1 MYGCVHTFLNFLK
14 HPGRKEFL
22 VFRQVDQFRVL
33 FPCVGTTLLVC
44 VWKHIRVCVIESSSR
59 DEISICCA
67 LMALCS
73 SLSIHIPVVRLQRCK
88 QQIPRRQVER
98 SQGHGPG
105 HGRADQLS
113 PFGMF
118 PLNGSTL
125 ADVVEWQRPL
135 LLVLLRHISVNTN
148 TQLIESL
155 SRSQELWRLS
165 VGQHIWVFC

>member
-22 VFRQVDQFRVL
+22 VFRQVDQRRVL
-33 FPCVGTTLLVC
+33 FPCVGTTLSVC
-44 VWKHIRVCVIESSSR
+44 VWKHIRVWVIESSSR

-88 QQIPRRQVER
+88 QQIARRQVER

-105 HGRADQLS
+105 HGRADWVS
-113 PFGMF
+113 PFGAF

-125 ADVVEWQRPL
+125 ADEVEWQRPL
-135 LLVLLRHISVNTN
+135 LLVLLRQTLSFLPWLT
-148 TQLIESL
+148 ESL
-155 SRSQELWRLS
+155 SRSRELWRLS
-165 VGQHIWVFC
+165 VGQHIWVYC